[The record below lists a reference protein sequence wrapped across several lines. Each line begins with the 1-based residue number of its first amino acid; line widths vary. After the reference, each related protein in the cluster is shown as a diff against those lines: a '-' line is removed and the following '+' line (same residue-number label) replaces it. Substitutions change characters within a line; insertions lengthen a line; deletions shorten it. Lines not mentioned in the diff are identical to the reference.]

1 MNILDQQLRGSKV
14 LNAGSVFESN
24 DSMIKLANAYEEEQ
38 NEKEIQELGI
48 SIKSSK
54 SKKTT

>member
-1 MNILDQQLRGSKV
+1 MLDQQLRGSKV

-48 SIKSSK
+48 SIKSK
-54 SKKTT
+54 RSKKTT